1 MKSLSTVL
9 TERATAK
16 YEMPA
21 DPLAAQRASATAQ
34 LGTPVVDAALFS
46 RRVYDTATR
55 IAGNPTLGGPLA
67 QLAVRK
73 FKQTQ
78 AGGLPEH
85 FLLAVTADEVIALER
100 KMKMS
105 TRDGVGE
112 PRAEVARWRRADLE
126 VSVRDR
132 GHLLD
137 VTLTSPSEEEQVK
150 CCVGK
155 ITATEDFVALLGDP
169 ARQTPAQQFPAS

>member
-1 MKSLSTVL
+1 ML

-16 YEMPA
+16 QEMPE
-21 DPLAAQRASATAQ
+21 DPLAPQRESAAAQ

-55 IAGNPTLGGPLA
+55 IAGSPGLGGPLA

-85 FLLAVTADEVIALER
+85 FLLAVTADEVVALER
-100 KMKMS
+100 KVKM
-105 TRDGVGE
+105 RAWDGVGV
-112 PRAEVARWRRADLE
+112 PGAEVSRWRRADLE

-137 VTLTSPSEEEQVK
+137 VTLASPGEDEQVK

-169 ARQTPAQQFPAS
+169 SRQTPARQFPVSA